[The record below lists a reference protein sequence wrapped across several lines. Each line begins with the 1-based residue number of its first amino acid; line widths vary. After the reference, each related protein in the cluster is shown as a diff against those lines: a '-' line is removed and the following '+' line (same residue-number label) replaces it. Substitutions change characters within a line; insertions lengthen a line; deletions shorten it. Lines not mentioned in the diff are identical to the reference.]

1 MCSPLSAVQN
11 GIETPSEAFSA
22 VETKTESKDD
32 YVHGYRVDVGNA
44 LQRLLGTQGSDRN
57 TTQGSSQLPELKTNP
72 SRGPSGLP
80 RVLRNALRGS
90 SGLSRTTP
98 QRVTRAF
105 RVAESPPQ
113 RVTRVFRVAETHSA
127 TRCQGLPGCRGP
139 LGNPLPG
146 SSGLSRPSWQPVA
159 RVFRVVETHL
169 ATRCQGLPG
178 CRDPCATASRPR
190 RESVLGCG
198 GEDILDAVGA
208 SSRMRGRCERR
219 TRGCRGGGA
228 RRGGALPP
236 AGERPLTVALARDAA
251 NRACVVVRRKAEA
264 EDGGDGPRRD
274 SRRRALFG
282 CTPRQPSPGA
292 LRVHAETAVAGRHQR
307 AVAGP
312 RQRAVAGPGRE
323 PNLLNVALPRA
334 T

>member
-1 MCSPLSAVQN
+1 
-11 GIETPSEAFSA
+11 
-22 VETKTESKDD
+22 
-32 YVHGYRVDVGNA
+32 
-44 LQRLLGTQGSDRN
+44 
-57 TTQGSSQLPELKTNP
+57 
-72 SRGPSGLP
+72 LP

-127 TRCQGLPGCRGP
+127 TACPGLPGCRDP

-146 SSGLSRPSWQPVA
+146 SSGLSRPTWQPVA
-159 RVFRVVETHL
+159 RVFRVVETL
-169 ATRCQGLPG
+169 A
-178 CRDPCATASRPR
+178 RPR

-292 LRVHAETAVAGRHQR
+292 LRVHAATAVAGRHQR

-312 RQRAVAGPGRE
+312 RQRAVAGRGRE